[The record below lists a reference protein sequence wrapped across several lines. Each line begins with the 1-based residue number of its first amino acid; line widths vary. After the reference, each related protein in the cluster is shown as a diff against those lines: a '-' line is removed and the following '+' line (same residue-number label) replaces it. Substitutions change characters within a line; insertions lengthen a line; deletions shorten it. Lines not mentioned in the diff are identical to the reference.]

1 LSPDGAQEGEH
12 RMSVYEVKGVKSFIG
27 LEGYGFN
34 ATLYKDGK
42 KVAFVID
49 DANGGCYNFQFD
61 SAELEKE
68 FFAYVKTLPAL
79 EFQGT
84 TLDMDGDLYVGGL
97 VEQYETQKKLRS
109 WCKKKTVFT
118 LKGDAEGEYHT
129 VIHVFDD
136 KVQAYL
142 EKTYGSNLVEII
154 NKRYA

>member
-1 LSPDGAQEGEH
+1 
-12 RMSVYEVKGVKSFIG
+12 MSVYEVKGVKSFVG
-27 LEGYGFN
+27 MEGYGFN

-49 DANGGCYNFQFD
+49 DANGGCYNFQFE

-79 EFQGT
+79 DFQGT
-84 TLDMDGDLYVGGL
+84 KLDMDGDLYVGGL

-118 LKGDAEGEYHT
+118 LKGDAEGEYRT
-129 VIHVFDD
+129 LANVFGE
-136 KVQAYL
+136 KIRAYI
-142 EKTYGSNLVEII
+142 EKRYANELVEII
-154 NKRYA
+154 NLRFV